1 MSGPPTS
8 GGGAGDRESR
18 TGDDTL
24 FIDLGPGNG
33 RDEPLMDVAPPA
45 VPPPRR
51 TRRLPGGGTRLA
63 SVCALALA
71 AVGVFLPMVL
81 SGGPAS
87 RGWLE
92 PYPREPHQAWSVAV
106 KSLVSG
112 PGAGTARFDLVPG
125 ASGRTPANILP
136 FGNTWVTYVTS
147 DDALPRLIGID
158 SGTGARRWTYEVG
171 DWGPARVCAGT
182 AVGGALVC
190 VGQAGPVGT
199 DTLVAINLADGL
211 EVARQP
217 VSIDANSVTVVGD
230 DVVLGA
236 YDEATQEFLAQR
248 INVWTGALAWAA
260 RVADSAGHTG
270 TNLEAQQGGGPP
282 IPARRA
288 SGDSQVTRFPRSRGV
303 LTSLI
308 ELPGPGAVIES
319 SVDSHVSL
327 DLSTGAVRSPS
338 TPGTANR
345 RDDGTVM
352 IDTSLANPDTSL
364 TARANGVWWAAPSRV
379 VPVGADR
386 EIALPIWTSPGQTV
400 VGGREDSPPIIGVPA
415 VGTPVSAYS
424 SLDGSLLWTASPDR
438 KGSPPNAIFDATVVT
453 AQDVFLLSGPR
464 LCGYSSQLPIGWSCW
479 GSGPRICAVAAADG
493 TALWCSDLSSAAVAA
508 PTGAGETPAAGAQPA
523 VINQVTVVG
532 WDGMRLIVHD
542 AAGLTAMDGKTGA
555 TVWSLPAT
563 ALPAGGLVE
572 TVDGRLVATTTAQI
586 TVLAPTA
593 R

>member
-1 MSGPPTS
+1 MSGMPTS
-8 GGGAGDRESR
+8 GGGDGDRESR
-18 TGDDTL
+18 EGDDTL
-24 FIDLGPGNG
+24 FIDLGPGDS
-33 RDEPLMDVAPPA
+33 RDEPVIDVAPRAIPA
-45 VPPPRR
+45 PSR
-51 TRRLPGGGTRLA
+51 TLGLPGGRTRLA
-63 SVCALALA
+63 SVCAVALA

-92 PYPREPHQAWSVAV
+92 PYPLAPHQAWSVAV

-112 PGAGTARFDLVPG
+112 PGAGTARFDYVPG
-125 ASGRTPANILP
+125 APGRTPASVLP
-136 FGNTWVTYVTS
+136 FGSTWVTYVTS

-158 SGTGARRWTYEVG
+158 SATGARRWTYEVA
-171 DWGPARVCAGT
+171 DWGPARVCAST

-236 YDEATQEFLAQR
+236 YDAATHEFLAQR

-260 RVADSAGHTG
+260 RVADSAGLSG
-270 TNLEAQQGGGPP
+270 TNLEAQPGGGPP
-282 IPARRA
+282 IAARRA
-288 SGDSQVTRFPRSRGV
+288 SGESQITRFPRSGGV
-303 LTSLI
+303 LTSLV

-319 SVDSHVSL
+319 SVDAHVWL

-338 TPGTANR
+338 TRGTANR
-345 RDDGTVM
+345 REDGTVV
-352 IDTSLANPDTSL
+352 IDISLASPDASVTM
-364 TARANGVWWAAPSRV
+364 RANGVWWAAPSRV
-379 VPVGADR
+379 VPVDADR
-386 EIALPIWTSPGQTV
+386 ETALPIWTSPGQTV

-424 SLDGSLLWTASPDR
+424 SRNGSLLWTASPDPT
-438 KGSPPNAIFDATVVT
+438 GSPANAIFDATVVT
-453 AQDVFLLSGPR
+453 AQEVFLLSGPR

-479 GSGPRICAVAAADG
+479 GSGPRICAVAAVDG
-493 TALWCSDLSSAAVAA
+493 TTLWCSDVPFAA
-508 PTGAGETPAAGAQPA
+508 PAAPGETPAADAQLA
-523 VINQVTVVG
+523 VGNQVTVVG

-542 AAGLTAMDGKTGA
+542 TGGLTSVDGKTGA

-563 ALPAGGLVE
+563 ALPSGGLVE
-572 TVDGRLVATTTAQI
+572 AVDGRLVAATTAQI
-586 TVLAPTA
+586 TALAPTT